1 MTTRVPLRLRG
12 GGTSTGFA
20 VMLVVALLATFGC
33 AVDNDD
39 EATEPVVP
47 TAKTDDC
54 VGCHSDKDKLVATA
68 DPLPPPPGEGAGEG

>member
-1 MTTRVPLRLRG
+1 MTTRLPLRRWG
-12 GGTSTGFA
+12 GGTSAGVA
-20 VMLVVALLATFGC
+20 LYLVVAMLATFGC

-39 EATEPVVP
+39 GATEPVLP